1 MMHVNTDVQSEGKQR
16 KTFSAM
22 SNLHTD
28 CCLKLDFEKLDQNRR
43 SNCLIFGTKH
53 RKDDQLQSLEHPIEY
68 HSWEH
73 KFHIKESDGCM
84 LNLIYQ
90 KKVQG
95 QKQPRG
101 WAMAE
106 PKIPNSKSK
115 SSFKRNGH
123 GHKHPSKDSNSMMK
137 QDNNGNTS
145 KESKIVIFNNRN
157 STHLKQS

>member
-53 RKDDQLQSLEHPIEY
+53 RKDDQLQSLERPIEY

-73 KFHIKESDGCM
+73 KFDIKESDGCM
-84 LNLIYQ
+84 VNLIYY

-95 QKQPRG
+95 QKQPMG

-106 PKIPNSKSK
+106 PKIPNVISLNPRSKGMAMDI
-115 SSFKRNGH
+115 NI
-123 GHKHPSKDSNSMMK
+123 PVM
-137 QDNNGNTS
+137 
-145 KESKIVIFNNRN
+145 IVIAIMVI
-157 STHLKQS
+157 LVKKAK